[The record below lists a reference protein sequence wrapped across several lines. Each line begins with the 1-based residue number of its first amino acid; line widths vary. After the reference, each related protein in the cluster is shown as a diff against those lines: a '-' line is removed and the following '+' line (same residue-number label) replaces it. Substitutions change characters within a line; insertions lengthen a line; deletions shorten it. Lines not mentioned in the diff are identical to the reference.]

1 MRKLLPVIFI
11 FLIFNGS
18 AQVFQL
24 KVKLNGGK
32 DQLLILANYFADK
45 QYITDTL
52 KRDKS
57 GWYVLEADS
66 ILPGG
71 LYIVAGENKNRYFE
85 FLINKEP
92 RMVSEAD
99 AQDPVNTLKIKG
111 LKENTAFIEY
121 VKYLSARQKEIE
133 PCKRLINVQRQ
144 PGLTQRRF
152 SKRKLRGLT
161 RKWSIT

>member
-85 FLINKEP
+85 FLINKSP
-92 RMVSEAD
+92 GWFSEL
-99 AQDPVNTLKIKG
+99 TLRI
-111 LKENTAFIEY
+111 
-121 VKYLSARQKEIE
+121 
-133 PCKRLINVQRQ
+133 RLI
-144 PGLTQRRF
+144 LLK
-152 SKRKLRGLT
+152 SKV
-161 RKWSIT
+161 